1 MDSIFAKILAGEAE
15 ASFIYRDELV
25 AAFMDIQP
33 VNAGHA
39 LVVPVKPAASL
50 TELDDATVAHM
61 MVVAKHIAAAMRK
74 SGFPCEGVN
83 LFLAD
88 GEAAGQEVMHA
99 HLHVYPRFTHDGFG
113 FKHDE
118 RHFQHMQRAAL
129 DETAQRIAAHLDNF
143 DIIPAREKRAERE
156 QS

>member
-1 MDSIFAKILAGEAE
+1 MDSIFTRILAGEAE

-50 TELDDATVAHM
+50 SDLDDATAAHM
-61 MVVAKHIAAAMRK
+61 MVVAKHIAAAIRK
-74 SGFPCEGVN
+74 SGYPCEGVN

-113 FKHDE
+113 FKYDE
-118 RHFQHMQRAAL
+118 RHFQRMQRAAL
-129 DETAQRIAAHLDNF
+129 DEAARRIAAHLDKT
-143 DIIPAREKRAERE
+143 DIIPARKTR
-156 QS
+156 